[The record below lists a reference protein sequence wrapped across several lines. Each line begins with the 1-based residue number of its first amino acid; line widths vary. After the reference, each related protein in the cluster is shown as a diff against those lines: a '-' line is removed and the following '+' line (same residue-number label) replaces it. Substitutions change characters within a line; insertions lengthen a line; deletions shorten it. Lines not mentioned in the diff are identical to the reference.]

1 MKKCWNSDP
10 FKRPTIGDL
19 ENIISKWLICVNEYY
34 EVNEENSE
42 YSITS
47 INMDQNRNVIEE
59 FVKAN
64 KALLQ
69 EQTETSIIQF
79 RPQAYYTNRLTTKIL
94 DQNSDCLDCSGLLSF
109 ASESFE
115 DCMI

>member
-94 DQNSDCLDCSGLLSF
+94 
-109 ASESFE
+109 
-115 DCMI
+115 